1 MPIPRGH
8 TNHFGRRYKGWLG
21 LDWGVAIEIRHIAK
35 QKPNRAAA
43 TSSTSHWPHPQQ
55 PRGGGGGGD
64 LLKLPPFG
72 CNPSTCFGFDLG
84 ATVATNTA
92 NNRARNWHGW
102 VKERVLAFFFSKR
115 RW

>member
-1 MPIPRGH
+1 LPIPRGH

-72 CNPSTCFGFDLG
+72 CNPSTCF
-84 ATVATNTA
+84 
-92 NNRARNWHGW
+92 
-102 VKERVLAFFFSKR
+102 VLIWGPLSQQIR
-115 RW
+115 QTTEQGIGMDG